1 MKNESIKG
9 LFNNLIGKR
18 LDKLEKN
25 SESVLNSIDGFKK
38 SINVLKSKKVLI

>member
-18 LDKLEKN
+18 LEKLEKN
-25 SESVLNSIDGFKK
+25 SEYVLNSLEGFKK
-38 SINVLKSKKVLI
+38 NINILKSKIS